1 MQAIK
6 EIKKLSNQVGTSK
19 TSSENYPSTL
29 YCLTMLQSDF
39 LFKEAMEE
47 ILREKE
53 AYLNKT
59 SQLRNFWIVP
69 SSLHTMDLRPFKEV
83 MKGTFVEKINADK
96 LTNKVN
102 HPFLVSLVSTDINL
116 LRWYKLR
123 IGSFIDVGNFI
134 INKQNKLEFLKESS
148 QKQLDIIQ
156 KEEENI
162 TSTLGYSYQVSFNRL
177 QDNFENIVLRNYPN
191 YISKINMRDKI
202 SY

>member
-1 MQAIK
+1 MRAIK
-6 EIKKLSNQVGTSK
+6 EIKKLFNQVGTSK
-19 TSSENYPSTL
+19 TLSENYPSTL

-53 AYLNKT
+53 AYLNKI
-59 SQLRNFWIVP
+59 SQLRNFWIIP
-69 SSLHTMDLRPFKEV
+69 SSLHTMDLQPFKKV
-83 MKGTFVEKINADK
+83 MKGSFVEKINADK
-96 LTNKVN
+96 LVNKVN

-123 IGSFIDVGNFI
+123 IGSFIDIGNFI
-134 INKQNKLEFLKESS
+134 INKQNKLEFLEGSN
-148 QKQLDIIQ
+148 QKQLDIVQ

-162 TSTLGYSYQVSFNRL
+162 TSTLGYFYQVSFNPL
-177 QDNFENIVLRNYPN
+177 QDNFENIVFRNYPS